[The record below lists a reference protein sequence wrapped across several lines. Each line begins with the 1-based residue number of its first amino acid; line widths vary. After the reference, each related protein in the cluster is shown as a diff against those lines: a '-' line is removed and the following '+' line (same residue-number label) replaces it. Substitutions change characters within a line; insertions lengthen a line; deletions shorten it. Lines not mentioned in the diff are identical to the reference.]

1 MKYCFSLFLCVI
13 TSWVFAQSPDSVY
26 SFNIK
31 TPQLFLYGNQ
41 LQYPIIHL
49 NSNDKMELHFDDL
62 DANVKN
68 YFYTYQL
75 CNADWT
81 PAIVS
86 QFDYIRGFSQ
96 VPINLY
102 HFSS

>member
-1 MKYCFSLFLCVI
+1 MISMRFFVCLLFFVASLRG
-13 TSWVFAQSPDSVY
+13 FAQEPDWVY
-26 SFNIK
+26 TPNVR

-41 LQYPIIHL
+41 LEYPIL
-49 NSNDKMELHFDDL
+49 RLGSADKLELQFDDL

-81 PAIVS
+81 PAIIS
-86 QFDYIRGFSQ
+86 QFDYIRGFTQ
-96 VPINLY
+96 
-102 HFSS
+102 